1 MRDPFQMLAL
11 AAQTLRLDNSVAI
24 AFPRSPYVTAM
35 SAWSLQKLSNG
46 RYTLGL
52 GTQVRGHIT
61 RRFGMDWSPA
71 APWIHEYILAVRAI
85 WDAWQHGTPL
95 DIRGPHYN
103 INLVEPLFVP
113 APL

>member
-1 MRDPFQMLAL
+1 MEPAEAVEWTVHAGARDTGAWPYHAP
-11 AAQTLRLDNSVAI
+11 LRH
-24 AFPRSPYVTAM
+24 
-35 SAWSLQKLSNG
+35 G
-46 RYTLGL
+46 
-52 GTQVRGHIT
+52 
-61 RRFGMDWSPA
+61 
-71 APWIHEYILAVRAI
+71 LAVRAI